1 MSQNKAKSYTR
12 VSTDD
17 QQSQAAQL
25 EITRKADQE
34 NGLSMNPGIRGQTT
48 QRSRGQ
54 PASVPA
60 DDRRPTV
67 GRKALRH
74 HHRL

>member
-25 EITRKADQE
+25 EITRKAEEE
-34 NGLSMNPGIRGQTT
+34 NGLSMNPGI
-48 QRSRGQ
+48 
-54 PASVPA
+54 
-60 DDRRPTV
+60 
-67 GRKALRH
+67 
-74 HHRL
+74 